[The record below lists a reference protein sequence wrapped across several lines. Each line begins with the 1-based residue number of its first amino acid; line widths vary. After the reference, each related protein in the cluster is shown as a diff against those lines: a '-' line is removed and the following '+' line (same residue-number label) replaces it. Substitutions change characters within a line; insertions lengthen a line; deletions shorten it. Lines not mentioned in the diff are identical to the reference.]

1 MYAGCSQFRCS
12 IVPTITKRC
21 LTLVFASIVVGSG
34 IENSKVV
41 FEIAPCKLGIA
52 FSYIHKRA
60 KNTAGRATSGT
71 RVLYNFQRC
80 IYKKKLCTL
89 RSNSA
94 YTVAILVG
102 VNSLPYDMTFFF
114 AHQFRE
120 LVVAIFRYSLFS
132 EFPVITLTIG
142 WQACET
148 SS

>member
-1 MYAGCSQFRCS
+1 MTVLYAGCSQFRCS
-12 IVPTITKRC
+12 IMPTITKRC
-21 LTLVFASIVVGSG
+21 LSLVFASIVVGSG

-52 FSYIHKRA
+52 FSFIYKRA

-102 VNSLPYDMTFFF
+102 VNSLPYDMTFFLHINF
-114 AHQFRE
+114 ANSYWPYFAT
-120 LVVAIFRYSLFS
+120 LY
-132 EFPVITLTIG
+132 FPSF
-142 WQACET
+142 Q
-148 SS
+148 